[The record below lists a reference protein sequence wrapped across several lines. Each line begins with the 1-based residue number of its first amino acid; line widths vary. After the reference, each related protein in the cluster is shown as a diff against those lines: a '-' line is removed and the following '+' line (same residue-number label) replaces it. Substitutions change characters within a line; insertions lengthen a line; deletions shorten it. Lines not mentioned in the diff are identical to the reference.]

1 MSNVMTFSQPETG
14 NLIIGQTFLFTV
26 ILSSDEVIDGS
37 SIISFF
43 NTKNISVPIGD
54 VSVNLESDNKKATA
68 TVTLTVSNLIAENEE
83 IHFSVKTSL
92 SGIQQKKL
100 QYLAKEIYP
109 ESLRLSVDNA
119 FLSVPTSYDHS
130 QIGTVS
136 TKVHTIIKDK
146 DGNPLSGIPIFIKS
160 RAFNQLEEVYIYA
173 NDVRNKINVQNLS
186 LYSGFSI
193 NSGDKGQVEFYISP
207 IKPLALVIDLSST
220 IRIPSDYAISHS
232 TVFIIFD
239 NKKYNRQEP
248 EAVTAIDGDLTSKG
262 ESKFWLDTTPCTAY
276 DVDDF
281 LLFNINGE
289 YKYYVRGFDVIE
301 DNQCLIKLPYFI
313 LEKNKL
319 SNLSYLVIR
328 GNGDIIAKSYPVDVT
343 YRGRTNKPWTDV
355 DRIYE
360 PCKVYTS
367 FNDVIEQDGDINNQK
382 ISNHAKNPDDAGLF
396 VTITGTNDNSDNT
409 KVKLGSKVT
418 LNLYINSKNKTV
430 TLPFN
435 CIMPYHPDNKDGKT
449 AVLRFNI
456 RYKLLN
462 GHFAFP
468 FHDGM
473 IYFDYQVG
481 DDNDRDV
488 TYGGIWSGHIVTD

>member
-1 MSNVMTFSQPETG
+1 MSNIMTFSLPETG
-14 NLIIGQTFLFTV
+14 NLIIGQAFLFTV
-26 ILSSDEVIDGS
+26 TLSSDEVIDS
-37 SIISFF
+37 SSTISFF
-43 NTKNISVPIGD
+43 NNKNISIPIGD
-54 VSVNLESDNKKATA
+54 ISVNLESDNKKATA
-68 TVTLTVSNLIAENEE
+68 TVTLIVNNSIAENEE

-109 ESLRLSVDNA
+109 ESLRLIVDNA
-119 FLSVPTSYDHS
+119 FLSVPIPYDHS

-136 TKVHTIIKDK
+136 TKVHTVIKDK

-160 RAFNQLEEVYIYA
+160 REFNQLKEVYIYT
-173 NDVRNKINVQNLS
+173 NDVRNKINIQNLS

-207 IKPLALVIDLSST
+207 IKSLSLVIDLSSI
-220 IRIPSDYAISHS
+220 IRIPSDFAVSHS

-239 NKKYNRQEP
+239 DNKYNRQGP
-248 EAVTAIDGDLTSKG
+248 EVVTAIDGDLTSKG
-262 ESKFWLDTTPCTAY
+262 ESKFWLDTAPCTAY

-281 LLFNINGE
+281 LLFNVNGE

-319 SNLSYLVIR
+319 SNLSYIVMKGSGNVIV
-328 GNGDIIAKSYPVDVT
+328 KSYPVDVT

-367 FNDVIEQDGDINNQK
+367 FNDVIEQDGGINNQK

-418 LNLYINSKNKTV
+418 LNLYINSRNNTV
-430 TLPFN
+430 TQPFN
-435 CIMPYHPDNKDGKT
+435 GIMPYHPDNKDGKT
-449 AVLRFNI
+449 AVLKFNI
-456 RYKLLN
+456 PYKLLN

-481 DDNDRDV
+481 DDNDRWV